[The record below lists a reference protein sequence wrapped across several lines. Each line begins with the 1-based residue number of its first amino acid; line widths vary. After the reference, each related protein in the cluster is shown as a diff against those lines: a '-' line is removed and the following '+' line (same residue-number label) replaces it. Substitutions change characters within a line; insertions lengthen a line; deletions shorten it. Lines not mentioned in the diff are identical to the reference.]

1 MLQRIT
7 NLLKGQVTAHVES
20 GFPERVLNLC
30 AEYGV
35 RFWGLAWESP
45 TAFRFTM
52 DRQEY
57 QRLRRLT
64 RRLDCD
70 LTVLE
75 SRGVPVFLGRLRHRY
90 ALVAGLVV
98 CSLTLVWASFF
109 IWDFRIEG
117 NERISETEILRA
129 LEKNG
134 VGLGTYGYAVNSPI
148 LRNDMLLDVPE
159 LSYIA
164 VNVRGC
170 RAYVQVRERVH
181 PPEILDKKQT
191 GNTIAVKDALVTEIQ
206 PWMGEKQV
214 LPGTTVTTGQL
225 LISGV
230 VENDINGARCTR
242 GMGRVMGETW
252 YELRCKVPLTVSR
265 KVYTGEEKRR
275 RALLLGKKRIDLYFN
290 SSNLGDTCD
299 KITNWDQW
307 TLPGDVALPVTVA
320 TTTLKPYQLVEERR
334 TKEEALGLAE
344 KVLKERLAGYMEE
357 GRILKTSLDSC
368 VQGDMLLVTLHADCE
383 EEIGKFQELPKE

>member
-1 MLQRIT
+1 MLQQIT

-20 GFPERVLNLC
+20 GFPERVLNIC

-35 RFWGLAWESP
+35 RFWSLAWESP
-45 TAFRFTM
+45 TAFTFTM
-52 DRQEY
+52 DRRDFK
-57 QRLRRLT
+57 RLRRLT
-64 RRLDCD
+64 KRLDCD
-70 LTVLE
+70 LTVVE
-75 SRGVPVFLGRLRHRY
+75 SRGVPDFLGKFRRRY
-90 ALVAGLVV
+90 ALVAGLGV
-98 CSLTLVWASFF
+98 CFFTLIWASFF
-109 IWDFRIEG
+109 IWDIRIEG
-117 NERISETEILRA
+117 NVRISETEILRG

-134 VGLGTYGYAVNSPI
+134 VGLGTYGYAVNSPD

-181 PPEILDKKQT
+181 PPEIIDRKQP
-191 GNTIAVKDALVTEIQ
+191 GNTIAAKDALVTAVQ

-214 LPGTTVTTGQL
+214 LPGTTVTEGQL

-230 VENDINGARCTR
+230 VENDINGSHCTR

-252 YELRCKVPLTVSR
+252 YALQCKVPLTVQH
-265 KVYTGEEKRR
+265 KVYTGEEKRQ
-275 RALLLGKKRIDLYFN
+275 RALLVGKKRIDLHFN

-307 TLPGDVALPVTVA
+307 TLPGDVALPITVE
-320 TTTLKPYQLVEERR
+320 TTTLKPYQMVEGRR
-334 TKEEALGLAE
+334 TKEEALDLAE
-344 KVLKERLAGYMEE
+344 AVLMERLSGYMEE
-357 GRILKTSLDSC
+357 GRVLKKTLDSC
-368 VQGDMLLVTLHADCE
+368 VQGDMLLVTLHATCE